1 MEWIIMMILYL
12 ILTVVDIMMYAF
24 MSKRLSLIEDIVI
37 GHTKILDIVI
47 KDQIER
53 KRKELEDMTQNQS
66 RCWRMDKEEIKDE
79 SNDKHADGSEDQS

>member
-1 MEWIIMMILYL
+1 MEWIIMMCLYL

-37 GHTKILDIVI
+37 NHTKILDIVV
-47 KDQIER
+47 KEQI
-53 KRKELEDMTQNQS
+53 NQKHGIINS

>member
-1 MEWIIMMILYL
+1 MEWIIMMCLYL

-37 GHTKILDIVI
+37 NHTKILDIVV
-47 KDQIER
+47 KEQI
-53 KRKELEDMTQNQS
+53 NQKHGIINS
-66 RCWRMDKEEIKDE
+66 RCWRMNKEEIKDE